1 MKFPKLLLL
10 IGALLCTSISSKV
23 WSQLNYLETSQGDN
37 NVISLCSE
45 ETLTVTATAIGGSN
59 SGFVFNRIRGGI
71 TQTIQFNSQDGDI
84 VLYPL
89 SAGESSNETYM
100 DGDIFF
106 AEIYDYTNAGTIALS
121 PYFSDQFEI
130 LTLNLPS
137 GANPYPGGTI
147 ASSNQ
152 FVCDGSLLNII
163 SVTGGVTDTSLYGFQ
178 WESSIDNGATY
189 SVIPG
194 HTNTS
199 LFYTDTIT
207 QTTLF
212 RRGTTLLAG
221 GTCIEYTNEHT
232 ASLVDLNPGTIATTV
247 SSVCYNDQV
256 SIINSSQNPQ
266 ATTAGLISVDWE
278 VSTDLSTWNSTG
290 ISTFN
295 YQSTATLQTT
305 QYYRRKATFTA
316 GVSCDEYS
324 NIVRIDVIPQ
334 VSAGTISSNQSLC
347 NLTVP
352 DPLTYSLPYDAS
364 LNYQWESS
372 TDFINYSPIAG
383 AVSATLDFNSN
394 PSFLPLVTTHYRLR
408 ISETTSSLNCDS
420 LTNSISIV
428 VLPENVGFTN
438 SAINDRICRN
448 GEISFFAEGDADFV
462 FLINGVEVP
471 STTATSLFLQDG
483 LSSSSTVTL
492 ESNRNGCVEI
502 NSIFIE
508 VFEISDADSNLR
520 FDSGGTTFCGNA
532 PLEFTATGTGT
543 FTFFVNNVLYQA
555 ASSNPN
561 FSIPSPSQNVTVT
574 VLNEL
579 PTGCEKASSVALTYQ
594 DFDAGEIGGTST
606 NCVGATPLSINSVAS
621 ATINNVPLIPGD
633 FIYQWQSSTDGI
645 TYTDILLANNEA
657 YTIAN
662 ITQDT
667 YVRRIVR
674 NNFSTGVQ
682 CEFYSNEILLIPEDI
697 SLTTTA
703 VNDRICRNGEI
714 GFSAQGSGTFVFSI
728 NGLEVISTTATT
740 LFLEDG
746 LSNSSTITLESTR
759 NGCVQTVSRFI
770 EVFELSDADSNLTF
784 DGGGTTF
791 CGNNPLEFTAS
802 GTGSFTFFVNDI
814 LYQAA
819 SSNPN
824 FSIPNP
830 SQNVTVTVLNEL
842 PTGCEKTSS
851 VALTYENVVPGII
864 GIDKSLC
871 VGAVPVPI
879 NAVLSATINGVPL
892 VPGNYVYQWQNS
904 LDGTSYNNILSA
916 NSESYTV
923 NTINQNTYYRRVVRK
938 NSSSGGVQCEFFSNE
953 ILLVPDAVELTTDAV
968 NDRVCRN
975 GEISF
980 FAQGNGTFVFSIN
993 GVAVTS
999 TTSTSLFLQ
1008 DGLSSSSTITLESTR
1023 NGCVQTVS
1031 KFIEVFEL
1039 SAADSSLTF
1048 DAGGTTFCGNAPLE
1062 FTASGTGSFT
1072 FFVNDVL
1079 IRASSTDPKFSIPN
1093 PSQNVTVTVIN
1104 ESLLGCENA
1113 TSIPLVFHDIYPGQI
1128 NGNQTVCL
1136 GTDPIPLTSVA
1147 SATINDVALVS
1158 GSYIYQW
1165 QSSFDGVTFTD
1176 ILSANGA
1183 SYAFPNVSQSTYFRR
1198 AVRSNTGGI
1207 QCELYSNQV
1216 FVEYATQLNQANNIQ
1231 IDTSL
1236 CVGAVQLTYSGGEA
1250 PYVTRLYDLDNN
1262 LLFSGSTSSI
1272 QTLENLTPGQQ
1283 YVAQISDASCFR
1295 AETTSFRVP
1304 IDLTLN
1310 PSRVSIISDNCFETP
1325 SDLPMGEI
1333 LLQADAFS
1341 GGSNQFDFQW
1351 AGPNGF
1357 TASGLHLRNLSPG
1370 IYTLTVTDQILGCV
1384 HTETFTL
1391 NSVTALELTLS
1402 SGIQLN
1408 SQGEVELTC
1417 VDDSQKFLEV
1427 NISGGNGNYQF
1438 AWERDGIPLVGE
1450 TTNRIEGI
1458 TTGEYTVVVTNVP
1471 NNGLN
1476 TNSLCQISQSYTVIS
1491 PAALIAT
1498 VNQATATTNCTSNS
1512 YALGIDLKGGTPP
1525 YNISINNGVEQATT
1539 SNPYYEF
1546 TQLDSSILQGTNV
1559 TINVT
1564 DQNGCEAPQIQYTIP
1579 RTVLYSFSGEKQDI
1593 DCRNGTQGEI
1603 RLSSQPSVHSSDVLI
1618 IEWRSDAHHSFGTWS
1633 NGNNILTDITNP
1645 GTYTV
1650 SISTQEGCLLYN
1662 QNFEIED
1669 LTGNQLSVE
1678 IVQEI
1683 SSNACNENN
1692 GRIDLAISNGLPP
1705 YTIEWEIFD
1714 QANTWT
1720 SLPQLNNQAIVT
1732 GLVSGTYRAIVMD
1745 STQNT
1750 STTLDCPSFVITRA
1764 IPITDS
1770 QYSLVDFNV
1779 STSSEGCVI
1788 SEGGQ
1793 IEFNIDGSFLNSSET
1808 TYQYLIDGIP
1818 VVESE
1823 DRFTIDPVTAVR
1835 TISNISA
1842 GIHRLSVIVSNGSSM
1857 CEIDQDFTIE
1867 SEMSSNAITYSGP
1880 LSYELGFCDEVL
1892 SIELDPA
1899 NIAGGVPYTSGLA
1912 YDVMWQYLPDSG
1924 ANQVTQTFFGMS
1936 IQNADPGIYT
1946 LTITDANGCTNSTLT
1961 PIQIQVNAPEIA
1973 PFTVTGILEDPTGNS
1988 DALVKS
1994 IPQDCSNQGGA
2005 IGIEIEGGLRPFELN
2020 WYRLDPTLIAEGES
2034 TNNGFILIPEARNRN
2049 FLPNLDPGTYQYR
2062 ITSLNEDCEGEGSI
2076 YSSISENIS
2085 VAPNAELYIV
2095 SGPFIDSDLCENSPG
2110 RISVEIFNNGHG
2122 ELFFFYNDEVI
2133 QEVIN
2138 PQVNEQT
2145 HTLLIE
2151 NPVENAVLKIVNAQ
2165 GCVISKEINLSL
2177 GEPSFSF
2184 TSQSLE
2190 TSNGILARETI
2201 EFENTSTSPYIRSEW
2216 LFGDFTAP
2224 VQISNVAT
2232 ASIVRYSYPVSGS
2245 YNVTLR
2251 LYNEIGCFKETSQ
2264 MVSVG
2269 EGYSIILPNVFTPN
2283 NDGHNDLFRP
2293 LTTGLSKIDFSVY
2306 DNYGNL
2312 IYNEKAVEEDINA
2325 LMGIEIRGWDG
2336 LNAPLTQSYFI
2347 YTVNG
2352 ILNDGITEVEKTGT
2366 FIILK

>member
-10 IGALLCTSISSKV
+10 MGALFCTSMSSKV
-23 WSQLNYLETSQGDN
+23 WFQLNYLETSQGDN
-37 NVISLCSE
+37 NVISLCSGE
-45 ETLTVTATAIGGSN
+45 SLTVTATAIGGSN
-59 SGFVFNRIRGGI
+59 TGFVFYRIRG
-71 TQTIQFNSQDGDI
+71 TVSQTIQFNSPDGDI

-100 DGDIFF
+100 DGDIFY
-106 AEIYDYTNAGTIALS
+106 AEIFDYTNAGTIALS
-121 PYFSDQFEI
+121 PYISDQFEI

-137 GANPYPGGTI
+137 GADSYPGGTL
-147 ASSNQ
+147 ATTNQ
-152 FVCDGSLLNII
+152 FVCEGSLLNII

-178 WESSIDNGATY
+178 WESSIDNGTTY

-232 ASLVDLNPGTIATTV
+232 AFLVDLDPGLIV
-247 SSVCYNDQV
+247 SSVTSVCYNDQFP
-256 SIINSSQNPQ
+256 IINSFQNPQ
-266 ATTAGLISVDWE
+266 ATTAGVISVDWE
-278 VSTDLSTWNSTG
+278 VSTDLINWNSTG
-290 ISTFN
+290 VSTFN
-295 YQSTATLQTT
+295 YQSTATLQATLQAT
-305 QYYRRKATFTA
+305 QYYRRKVTFSA
-316 GVSCDEYS
+316 GVSCEEYS
-324 NIVRIDVIPQ
+324 NIAQVDVIPQ
-334 VSAGTISSNQSLC
+334 VNVGTISSNQSLC
-347 NLTVP
+347 FLTVP
-352 DPLTYSLPYDAS
+352 ASLTYSLPYDPS

-383 AVSATLDFNSN
+383 AVSSTLDFNSN
-394 PSFLPLVTTHYRLR
+394 PSFVPLDTTHYRLR
-408 ISETTSSLNCDS
+408 VIEPTSGLNCDS
-420 LTNSISIV
+420 LTNTISIV
-428 VLPENVGFTN
+428 VLPENVTLTT
-438 SAINDRICRN
+438 SAVNDRICRN

-462 FLINGVEVP
+462 FLINGVEMP

-483 LSSSSTVTL
+483 LSSSSTITL
-492 ESNRNGCVEI
+492 ESTRNGCIEI
-502 NSIFIE
+502 ISKFIE
-508 VFEISDADSNLR
+508 VFELSDAESNLR
-520 FDSGGTTFCGNA
+520 FDSGGTTFCGND
-532 PLEFTATGTGT
+532 PLEFTATGTGS
-543 FTFFVNNVLYQA
+543 FTFFINDILYQT
-555 ASSNPN
+555 ASASPN
-561 FSIPSPSQNVTVT
+561 FSIPNPSQNVTVT

-579 PTGCEKASSVALTYQ
+579 PTGCEKASSVALTY
-594 DFDAGEIGGTST
+594 
-606 NCVGATPLSINSVAS
+606 
-621 ATINNVPLIPGD
+621 
-633 FIYQWQSSTDGI
+633 
-645 TYTDILLANNEA
+645 
-657 YTIAN
+657 
-662 ITQDT
+662 
-667 YVRRIVR
+667 
-674 NNFSTGVQ
+674 
-682 CEFYSNEILLIPEDI
+682 
-697 SLTTTA
+697 
-703 VNDRICRNGEI
+703 
-714 GFSAQGSGTFVFSI
+714 
-728 NGLEVISTTATT
+728 
-740 LFLEDG
+740 
-746 LSNSSTITLESTR
+746 
-759 NGCVQTVSRFI
+759 
-770 EVFELSDADSNLTF
+770 
-784 DGGGTTF
+784 
-791 CGNNPLEFTAS
+791 
-802 GTGSFTFFVNDI
+802 
-814 LYQAA
+814 
-819 SSNPN
+819 
-824 FSIPNP
+824 
-830 SQNVTVTVLNEL
+830 
-842 PTGCEKTSS
+842 
-851 VALTYENVVPGII
+851 ENVVPGII

-871 VGAVPVPI
+871 VGVVPVTI
-879 NAVLSATINGVPL
+879 NTVSSATINGVSL
-892 VPGNYVYQWQNS
+892 VPGNYIYQWQNS
-904 LDGTSYNNILSA
+904 LDGTSYNDILSA

-923 NTINQNTYYRRVVRK
+923 FPINQNTYYRRVVRK

-953 ILLVPDAVELTTDAV
+953 ILLVPDTVEFTTDAV

-993 GVAVTS
+993 GVDVTS

-1031 KFIEVFEL
+1031 RFIEVFEL
-1039 SAADSSLTF
+1039 SDADSSLTF
-1048 DAGGTTFCGNAPLE
+1048 DNGGTTFCGNSPLE

-1072 FFVNDVL
+1072 FFVNNVL

-1104 ESLLGCENA
+1104 ESPLGCEKA

-1147 SATINDVALVS
+1147 SATIIDVALVS

-1183 SYAFPNVSQSTYFRR
+1183 GYAFPNVSQNTYFRR

-1216 FVEYATQLNQANNIQ
+1216 SVEYATQLNQANNIQ

-1250 PYVTRLYDLDNN
+1250 PYVTRLFDLDNN

-1417 VDDSQKFLEV
+1417 VDNSQKFLEV
-1427 NISGGNGNYQF
+1427 DISGGNGNYQF

-1476 TNSLCQISQSYTVIS
+1476 TNALCQISQSYTVIS

-1512 YALGIDLKGGTPP
+1512 YALGIDLMGGTPP

-1603 RLSSQPSVHSSDVLI
+1603 RLSSQPSIHSSDVLI

-1633 NGNNILTDITNP
+1633 NGSNILTDITNP

-1650 SISTQEGCLLYN
+1650 SITTQEGCLLYN

-1793 IEFNIDGSFLNSSET
+1793 IEFNIDGNFLNSSET

-1823 DRFTIDPVTAVR
+1823 DRFTLDPVTAVR

-1867 SEMSSNAITYSGP
+1867 SEMSMNAITYSGP

-1899 NIAGGVPYTSGLA
+1899 DIAGGVPYTSGLA

-1924 ANQVTQTFFGMS
+1924 ANQVT
-1936 IQNADPGIYT
+1936 
-1946 LTITDANGCTNSTLT
+1946 
-1961 PIQIQVNAPEIA
+1961 
-1973 PFTVTGILEDPTGNS
+1973 
-1988 DALVKS
+1988 
-1994 IPQDCSNQGGA
+1994 
-2005 IGIEIEGGLRPFELN
+2005 
-2020 WYRLDPTLIAEGES
+2020 
-2034 TNNGFILIPEARNRN
+2034 
-2049 FLPNLDPGTYQYR
+2049 
-2062 ITSLNEDCEGEGSI
+2062 
-2076 YSSISENIS
+2076 
-2085 VAPNAELYIV
+2085 
-2095 SGPFIDSDLCENSPG
+2095 
-2110 RISVEIFNNGHG
+2110 
-2122 ELFFFYNDEVI
+2122 
-2133 QEVIN
+2133 
-2138 PQVNEQT
+2138 
-2145 HTLLIE
+2145 
-2151 NPVENAVLKIVNAQ
+2151 
-2165 GCVISKEINLSL
+2165 
-2177 GEPSFSF
+2177 
-2184 TSQSLE
+2184 
-2190 TSNGILARETI
+2190 
-2201 EFENTSTSPYIRSEW
+2201 
-2216 LFGDFTAP
+2216 
-2224 VQISNVAT
+2224 
-2232 ASIVRYSYPVSGS
+2232 
-2245 YNVTLR
+2245 
-2251 LYNEIGCFKETSQ
+2251 
-2264 MVSVG
+2264 
-2269 EGYSIILPNVFTPN
+2269 
-2283 NDGHNDLFRP
+2283 
-2293 LTTGLSKIDFSVY
+2293 
-2306 DNYGNL
+2306 
-2312 IYNEKAVEEDINA
+2312 
-2325 LMGIEIRGWDG
+2325 
-2336 LNAPLTQSYFI
+2336 
-2347 YTVNG
+2347 
-2352 ILNDGITEVEKTGT
+2352 
-2366 FIILK
+2366 